1 MLLRVTCLYRVSTTA
16 QADHNDI
23 PMQREACHEY
33 ARAHGLWIIKEYQER
48 GISAFKTPAEDRDA
62 LQKLREDALEKRF
75 DILLVFMFDRIGRR
89 SDETPFVVEWFIKH
103 GIRVI
108 SVKEGEQILDSHTD
122 RLLNYI
128 RYWQGEGESKN
139 TALRIQT
146 RLRQMHQE
154 GYYTGGP
161 VAYGYCLAYTG
172 RRNKKGQPVQDL
184 MICDEEAAIVK
195 EIFARTVSEQIGT
208 TTLANDL
215 SQRGLRTRAGAK
227 FQCRTIKSILQNRAY
242 LGYIIKRD
250 VASPH
255 IPILQIIDET
265 TFEKAN
271 QILSSRFAST
281 VQRRSIPRKG
291 KPALLSGILFCGSC
305 GHRLSTSRPA
315 ENSRRNKTQYVCPI
329 CRKPQL
335 AEHGQSTYTAEIVDS
350 MILRHTAILLD
361 LFTAHSEDS
370 LRKTLEK
377 KRKAAR
383 QRLQEEKDRLES
395 AKAELSK
402 RENEVVRVL
411 DGRSQY
417 TAKELS
423 ALIHE
428 QNTICN
434 RLSGWVD
441 RLNDQNQHLQ
451 YISRN
456 LSFLYATVLSWKRIL
471 PTAAEEEQRKI
482 LRELYQRV
490 EIRRGYAIN
499 LNLISNYSFFRS
511 CIGKTKKSVCS
522 VKL

>member
-1 MLLRVTCLYRVSTTA
+1 MLIRVCCLYRVSTTA

-23 PMQREACHEY
+23 PMQREACQEY
-33 ARAHGLWIIKEYQER
+33 AREHGLWIIKEYQER

-139 TALRIQT
+139 TSLRIQT

-161 VAYGYCLAYTG
+161 VAYGYRLAYTG
-172 RRNKKGQPVQDL
+172 RRNKKGKPVQDL
-184 MICDEEAAIVK
+184 LICDEEAAIVK
-195 EIFARTVSEQIGT
+195 KIFARTVSEQIGT

-215 SQRGLRTRAGAK
+215 NQRGLRTRAGAK
-227 FQCRTIKSILQNRAY
+227 FQCRTIKSILQNRTY
-242 LGYIIKRD
+242 LGYIIKRG

-255 IPILQIIDET
+255 IPILQIVDET

-423 ALIHE
+423 TLIHE

-434 RLSGWVD
+434 RLSGWVE
-441 RLNDQNQHLQ
+441 RLNEQNQQLQ
-451 YISRN
+451 HISQN
-456 LSFLYATVLSWKRIL
+456 LSSLYAAVLNWKCIL
-471 PTAAEEEQRKI
+471 PAATEKEQREI
-482 LRELYQRV
+482 LLELYQRV